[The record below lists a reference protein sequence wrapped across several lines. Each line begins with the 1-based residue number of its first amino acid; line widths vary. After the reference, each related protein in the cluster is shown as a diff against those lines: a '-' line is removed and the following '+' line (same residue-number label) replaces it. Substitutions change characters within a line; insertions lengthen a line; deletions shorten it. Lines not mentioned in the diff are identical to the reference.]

1 MHIHTDPDPHKDTV
15 KKQPHPPQN
24 CCTAQICSLLR
35 TIKRDTVLNT
45 LSRRSV
51 KDVEEAVSI
60 WAQLKILL

>member
-15 KKQPHPPQN
+15 KKHTPPQN
-24 CCTAQICSLLR
+24 RCTAQICSLLR
-35 TIKRDTVLNT
+35 TIKRDTVFNT